1 MTDTRLSSAIHM
13 LILIAG
19 AEKPMTSEQI
29 ARSVGTNASY
39 IRKLAGLLKK
49 QGVIESRR
57 GVGGFRLLVPPEELS
72 LLRVYRAV
80 AESERVRVFELHQNP
95 SDRCVVGRHIRPVL
109 TDVFRD
115 IEQQAERELKTL
127 TLSDC
132 MQKMRME
139 MEVSHG
145 PSAD

>member
-1 MTDTRLSSAIHM
+1 MTDTRFSSAIHM

-19 AEKPMTSEQI
+19 AEQPMTSEQI
-29 ARSVGTNASY
+29 ARSVGTNASH

-49 QGVIESRR
+49 QAIIASRR

-80 AESERVRVFELHQNP
+80 AETERVRVFELHQNP
-95 SDRCVVGRHIRPVL
+95 SDRCVVGRHIQPVL

-115 IEQQAERELKTL
+115 IEQETERELQRL

-132 MQKMRME
+132 MLSMRAAME
-139 MEVSHG
+139 
-145 PSAD
+145 D

>member
-1 MTDTRLSSAIHM
+1 MTDTRFSSAIHM

-39 IRKLAGLLKK
+39 IRKLALLLKK

-57 GVGGFRLLVPPEELS
+57 GVGGFRLLVPTEKLS
-72 LLRVYRAV
+72 LLRVYRAI
-80 AESERVRVFELHQNP
+80 AETEGVHVFDLHQNP

-115 IEQQAERELKTL
+115 IEQQAERELQRL
-127 TLSDC
+127 TLADC
-132 MQKMRME
+132 MQKMRTKME
-139 MEVSHG
+139 EE
-145 PSAD
+145 P

>member
-1 MTDTRLSSAIHM
+1 MTDTRFSSAIHM

-39 IRKLAGLLKK
+39 IRKLALLLKK

-57 GVGGFRLLVPPEELS
+57 GVGGFRLLVPTEKLS
-72 LLRVYRAV
+72 LLRVYRAI
-80 AESERVRVFELHQNP
+80 AETEGVHVFDLHQNP

-115 IEQQAERELKTL
+115 IEQQAERELQRL
-127 TLSDC
+127 TLADC
-132 MQKMRME
+132 MQKMRTE
-139 MEVSHG
+139 MEG
-145 PSAD
+145 EP